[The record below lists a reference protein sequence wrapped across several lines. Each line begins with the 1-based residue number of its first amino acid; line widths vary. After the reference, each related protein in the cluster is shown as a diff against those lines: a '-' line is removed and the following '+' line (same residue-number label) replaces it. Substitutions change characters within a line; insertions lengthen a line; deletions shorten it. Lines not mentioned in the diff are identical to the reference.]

1 MLRSLKERGFREA
14 YGRLQRLKGPGQTR
28 TNQDRRE
35 DYRRL
40 QKNTETKEKDYRRLQ
55 KNTETKQQPVQFR
68 RKEEMSSEGETDA
81 KMAGS
86 NIEIK
91 IVKEEEGS
99 GINWAEEVETADPA
113 GWSEYKEDIWQ
124 RKPAKAV
131 VKKEIKI
138 KKDTTYPYE
147 VRLGSYLKLKEGE
160 EGMRRLR
167 KEGIKNEQQLEMRYM
182 EEVLRKPGVCKNPT
196 WVQFQKFDVETLGE
210 KEVKTLIRSSESG
223 LMIKSRYYP
232 GKTEHYVVLLAMSPV
247 QEVPRKATEEKESQ
261 GDTEII
267 RRTEVRNC

>member
-1 MLRSLKERGFREA
+1 
-14 YGRLQRLKGPGQTR
+14 
-28 TNQDRRE
+28 
-35 DYRRL
+35 
-40 QKNTETKEKDYRRLQ
+40 
-55 KNTETKQQPVQFR
+55 
-68 RKEEMSSEGETDA
+68 MSSEGETDA

-86 NIEIK
+86 NIGIK

-99 GINWAEEVETADPA
+99 RINWAEEVETVNPA

-138 KKDTTYPYE
+138 KKETTYPYE

-167 KEGIKNEQQLEMRYM
+167 KEGIMNEQQLEKRYM
-182 EEVLRKPGVCKNPT
+182 EEVLRKAGVCKNP
-196 WVQFQKFDVETLGE
+196 VNVEFQKFDVETLGE
-210 KEVKTLIRSSESG
+210 KEVKTLIRRLESG

-232 GKTEHYVVLLAMSPV
+232 GETEHYVVLLAMSPV
-247 QEVPRKATEEKESQ
+247 QAVPMKATEEKESQ
-261 GDTEII
+261 SDADSVP
-267 RRTEVRNC
+267 RTEVCKHW